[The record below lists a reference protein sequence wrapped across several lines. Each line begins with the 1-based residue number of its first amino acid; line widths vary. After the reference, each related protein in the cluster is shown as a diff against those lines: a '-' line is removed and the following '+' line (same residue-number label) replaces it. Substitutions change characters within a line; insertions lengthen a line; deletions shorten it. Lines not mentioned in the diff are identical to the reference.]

1 MKRTLLVFGVLVCWG
16 AASARA
22 AENGSH
28 YRIANRIAV
37 PGDSGW
43 DLLAVDDAAGRIYLS
58 HGTMVQVVDEKTG
71 QVAGTIEGMNR
82 VHGIALVPGRNEGF
96 ATSGADTAVVA
107 FDLKTLQVIKKIT
120 VNGVNP
126 DGILYDPASKRVF
139 AFNGRSNN
147 ATVIDP
153 ATHAVVGSVAL
164 PGKPEL
170 PVVDGHGMM
179 FVNLEDTSMVAAIDT
194 RALKVKAS
202 WSLAPGKEPTGL
214 AIDPATH
221 RLFSACNNQMMV
233 VLDCESGKVVTT
245 LPIGDRVDGAAFDPG
260 LKRAFASCGDGTLAV
275 IQEKN
280 QSTFSVFDTV
290 PTQVGART
298 IALDARTHHLFLP
311 TAEFGDA
318 PAPTADNPHPRP
330 AIKPGTFVLLDIEPG
345 K

>member
-1 MKRTLLVFGVLVCWG
+1 MKRALPVVVALLCVGVLGTG
-16 AASARA
+16 ANAESA
-22 AENGSH
+22 
-28 YRIANRIAV
+28 YKIANRISV
-37 PGDSGW
+37 PGDTGW
-43 DLLAVDDAAGRIYLS
+43 DLLAVDAGRIYLS

-71 QVAGTIEGMNR
+71 QLVGSVEGMNR
-82 VHGIALVPGRNEGF
+82 VHGIALVPGLNAGF
-96 ATSGADTAVVA
+96 ATSGADTAVVV
-107 FDLKTLQVIKKIT
+107 FDMKTLQVVKKIT

-126 DGILYDPASKRVF
+126 DAIVYDPASRRVF

-153 ATHAVVGSVAL
+153 ATRAIVGSVEL

-194 RALKVKAS
+194 KALKVNAS

-214 AIDPATH
+214 AIDTATH

-233 VLDCESGKVVTT
+233 VLDYQAGTVVTT

-260 LKRAFASCGDGTLAV
+260 LKRAYASCGDGTLAV

-280 QSTFSVFDTV
+280 QSTFSVLENV
-290 PTQVGART
+290 PTQTGART
-298 IALDARTHHLFLP
+298 IALDARTHHVFLP
-311 TAEFGDA
+311 TAEFGEA
-318 PAPTADNPHPRP
+318 PAPTADNPRPRP
-330 AIKPGTFVLLDIEPG
+330 SIKPGTFVLLDVGPA